1 MTRTMV
7 GLTIL
12 FLLSCSSGGT
22 NVSGLDFGIADD
34 TGKTGSDAIAGLD
47 LIDGSTPNDN
57 TVLPP
62 ADQAGQPETED
73 AVQVEDIA
81 DGLLPPDVPGEDSS
95 QPPADIGEYFPFA
108 GCSKTEPC
116 PFPEEPLCLMLPDS
130 DQGICV
136 KQCAEDGDQCPPWLD
151 CIPPDP
157 EDPAFAVC
165 LRLKQMY
172 ETCDNKEGELC
183 DNGLFC
189 VDPPG
194 QISGLCTAFCTAGET
209 VCPVGTTCTVLY
221 EEQPDWGACL
231 PMPELPVCT
240 VPGACE
246 GFNTACATLAEDFS
260 VCASEC
266 AQEGAACEEFGTCLN
281 MPDPDGNATQVCLLL
296 QGEGGICDIATGM
309 ICDDGLVCADVAAQN
324 GAKHCFAPCADEG
337 ACSGGQVCAEPTAP
351 AGATLCI
358 PFEFA
363 YAKPTKCN
371 DDYPC
376 EEEGKVC
383 VIPPS
388 KPDGYCVPSCDGGC
402 ADGLTC
408 LKGGCVVVAEDESN
422 CLEDNGVLC
431 LPPSVCAKDHG
442 EDGQGWCAHTCA
454 PGQDGQC
461 EGETECLQVGD
472 GQSYCMTAAGFGE
485 KCSVDDGVAC
495 SNDEDLLC
503 LHMASNA
510 DFGYCA
516 YECEGP
522 GTCPPLEGTTSE
534 CIAQKGGKW
543 YCGFLCGGSPSCP
556 GNMDCSGFGMC
567 MP

>member
-1 MTRTMV
+1 MNRALA
-7 GLTIL
+7 GLTTLI
-12 FLLSCSSGGT
+12 LLSCSSGGA
-22 NVSGLDFGIADD
+22 NVSGLDLSLAGD
-34 TGKTGSDAIAGLD
+34 TGTNGSDASAGLD
-47 LIDGSTPNDN
+47 LADGVAPDDN
-57 TVLPP
+57 AVPPP
-62 ADQAGQPETED
+62 ADQTGQPD
-73 AVQVEDIA
+73 GPDVVQPADTA
-81 DGLLPPDVPGEDSS
+81 DDGLPGDAPGGDSTKPPGDV
-95 QPPADIGEYFPFA
+95 GEYVPFA

-136 KQCAEDGDQCPPWLD
+136 QQCAEDGDQCPPWLD

-157 EDPAFAVC
+157 ADLSFAVC
-165 LRLKQMY
+165 LKLKKMY
-172 ETCDNKEGELC
+172 ELCDNKEGELC
-183 DNGLFC
+183 DDGLFC

-194 QISGLCTAFCTAGET
+194 EISGLCTAFCTVGET

-231 PMPELPVCT
+231 PMPELPACT
-240 VPGACE
+240 VPGECQGSNSACVSLDP
-246 GFNTACATLAEDFS
+246 TLS
-260 VCASEC
+260 VCAPEC

-296 QGEGGICDIATGM
+296 QPAGGVCDIAKGM
-309 ICDDGLVCADVAAQN
+309 LCNDGLVCADVDAPDGLQR
-324 GAKHCFAPCADEG
+324 CFAPCAEND
-337 ACSGGQVCAEPTAP
+337 ACAGGQVCMEPAAP
-351 AGATLCI
+351 AGIELCI

-363 YAKPTKCN
+363 YAEPAKCN

-388 KPDGYCVPSCDGGC
+388 KPHGYCVPSCDQGC
-402 ADGLTC
+402 AEGLSC
-408 LKGGCVVVAEDESN
+408 LKGGCVVVAEKESN
-422 CLEDNGVLC
+422 CLEDSGVLC
-431 LPPSVCAKDHG
+431 LPPSVCAVDHG
-442 EDGQGWCAHTCA
+442 EDGQGWCAQTCT
-454 PGQDGQC
+454 PGQDQC
-461 EGETECLQVGD
+461 EGGTECLQVGY
-472 GQSYCMTAAGFGE
+472 GQSYCMTAVGFGE

-495 SNDEDLLC
+495 SNDDELLC

-516 YECEGP
+516 SECEGP
-522 GTCPPLEGTTSE
+522 GSCDPLEGTTSE
-534 CIAQKGGKW
+534 CIVQKGGKW
-543 YCGFLCGGSPSCP
+543 YCGFLCGGSSSCP